1 MKKRMKKKRE
11 RLRSFKERERELP
24 CLFSFAVP
32 SRNTKHKQ
40 TWQHDKV
47 KEEEEEEEG
56 GRAIIL

>member
-1 MKKRMKKKRE
+1 
-11 RLRSFKERERELP
+11 LRSFKERERELP